1 MILAALPL
9 MGPANTWYWLQSATL
24 FLKHRSLCST
34 SPNNWASKGRE
45 TYLTWL
51 LPSSK
56 LSGTTRLAPKPVCS
70 LFIFSCLVL
79 NHTPI
84 IIIFLFLF
92 SFCFYN
98 YVLFVNSACMIWIRV
113 KCCNL
118 VSGNQWLWNGAIFLV
133 FKFGRLIWTEIRTEG
148 ESLNLML
155 VFHGFC
161 VGIYFQSVLC
171 CRIILGKCNFA
182 LNCLDNR
189 SLSGHSGYLSF
200 CIL

>member
-1 MILAALPL
+1 MAALPL
-9 MGPANTWYWLQSATL
+9 MGPANTWYRVYRLQSATL

-34 SPNNWASKGRE
+34 SPNNWARKGRE
-45 TYLTWL
+45 TYLPWQLLSSWL
-51 LPSSK
+51 WNHPA
-56 LSGTTRLAPKPVCS
+56 GPKTS
-70 LFIFSCLVL
+70 LFPPHLLMFSLESYSYYYYFY
-79 NHTPI
+79 
-84 IIIFLFLF
+84 FL
-92 SFCFYN
+92 CFYN

-118 VSGNQWLWNGAIFLV
+118 VSGKQWLRNGAIFSV
-133 FKFGRLIWTEIRTEG
+133 KFGRLIWTEIRTEG

-155 VFHGFC
+155 VFHSFC

-189 SLSGHSGYLSF
+189 SLSGHCGYLSF